1 MSNVHHSCSGGR
13 RGRGKLVLHARLMAA
28 KAAEAAAAVSVGRR
42 RGPQPH
48 RRRELLLLLPGT
60 DGDDVEGEDGKARAH
75 MATHELNG
83 NANDFLRC
91 SPFLSPPR

>member
-1 MSNVHHSCSGGR
+1 
-13 RGRGKLVLHARLMAA
+13 MAA
-28 KAAEAAAAVSVGRR
+28 EAAEAAAAVSVGRR
-42 RGPQPH
+42 RGPQAH
-48 RRRELLLLLPGT
+48 RRKELLLLLLPGT

-75 MATHELNG
+75 MPTHELNG